1 MPAPYSRFG
10 KEVSH
15 TVNQLRAPFAQGVSE
30 GYAELILK
38 ALEIA
43 EAYNWQMPDDS
54 PLPLP
59 RFAKNLEILSH
70 HDFMQQHGDPD
81 DLEWIPVIE
90 LAPVRLAG
98 MFHSVRQEGDEYA
111 CRCGTR
117 WDVSEGEE
125 HP

>member
-1 MPAPYSRFG
+1 MMPAPYSRFG

-30 GYAELILK
+30 SYAELIVK

-43 EAYNWQMPDDS
+43 EAYNWMMPDDS

-59 RFAKNLEILSH
+59 RF
-70 HDFMQQHGDPD
+70 GDEPEQD
-81 DLEWIPVIE
+81 DLAWGVGDIE
-90 LAPVRLAG
+90 VYYS
-98 MFHSVRQEGDEYA
+98 HKSVDPAILVHNIRQEGDEYA